1 MIILHMVKYKM
12 LTLVELVSNDIAQN
26 IMAGDMKYKDIDKL
40 DNLSQEI
47 VREKVNTYDF
57 MVAQHTIMPSL
68 SHIVVNTANDI
79 SVIDYWE
86 EQNNAYELVTRLLI
100 KFKYD
105 NEWSTIQS
113 ERFDSYYWSEYENI
127 FKRVYG
133 RKTAQAGERPYTL
146 KY

>member
-1 MIILHMVKYKM
+1 M

-57 MVAQHTIMPSL
+57 MVSQHTIMPSL
-68 SHIVVNTANDI
+68 SHIVVNNANDI

-86 EQNNAYELVTRLLI
+86 AQNNAYELVTRLLI

-127 FKRVYG
+127 L
-133 RKTAQAGERPYTL
+133 EHTL
-146 KY
+146 S

>member
-1 MIILHMVKYKM
+1 MIILHIVKYKM
-12 LTLVELVSNDIAQN
+12 LTLVELVSNKIAQN
-26 IMAGDMKYKDIDKL
+26 IMMGDMKYKDIDKL

-68 SHIVVNTANDI
+68 SHIVVNNANDI

-86 EQNNAYELVTRLLI
+86 AQNNAYELVTRLLI

-113 ERFDSYYWSEYENI
+113 EWFDSYYWSEYENI
-127 FKRVYG
+127 L
-133 RKTAQAGERPYTL
+133 EHTL
-146 KY
+146 S